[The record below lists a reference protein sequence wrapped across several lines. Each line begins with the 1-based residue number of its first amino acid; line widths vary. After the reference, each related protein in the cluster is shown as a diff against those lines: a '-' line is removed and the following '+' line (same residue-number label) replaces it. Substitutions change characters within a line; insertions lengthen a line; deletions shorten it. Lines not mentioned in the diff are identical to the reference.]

1 MKIGQLVKKCQAPK
15 KILNSILYRLKKE
28 GKVSSTAPA
37 TWCLG
42 GSASA
47 DEAPAAVPED
57 PTAQPSLGNLSFR
70 GRVNSPQ
77 EPSWQWASSGSGL
90 VSNLSSALLR
100 PLIPSGQWS

>member
-28 GKVSSTAPA
+28 GKVSSTAAA

-47 DEAPAAVPED
+47 DEVPAVPED

-70 GRVNSPQ
+70 GRVDSPQ
-77 EPSWQWASSGSGL
+77 EPSWQWESSGSGL
-90 VSNLSSALLR
+90 VSNLSSALLCL
-100 PLIPSGQWS
+100 LIPSGQWS